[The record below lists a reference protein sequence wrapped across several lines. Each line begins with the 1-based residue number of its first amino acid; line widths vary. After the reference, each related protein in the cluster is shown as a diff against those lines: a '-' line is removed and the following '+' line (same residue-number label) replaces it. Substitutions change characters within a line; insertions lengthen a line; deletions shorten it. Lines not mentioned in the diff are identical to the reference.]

1 MIKWYRD
8 MINKKFDPRT
18 IFLSTLFLTLS
29 LIIMNDIIQTLFC
42 FIAILIHIILVG
54 VKVKNLTKIF
64 LASIWLLLS
73 IILINYFLI
82 KKDIN
87 YITNSTF
94 RLFGIIILAAVMLSS
109 MNIMDI
115 GFAIEK
121 IFYPLKYL
129 KIPIESISII
139 MALSLKFIPLIK
151 DEAFRIQK
159 AQKARGLDYK
169 LMSITEKISN
179 ITSLFIPIVAS
190 SIQSSLK
197 IAIAMELRGY
207 SSPYKKTRLYE
218 SYITIKDLLY
228 IFFNIIF
235 LIFLIFI
242 RVKLI
247 NLY

>member
-1 MIKWYRD
+1 

-18 IFLSTLFLTLS
+18 IFLSTLFLTIS
-29 LIIMNDIIQTLFC
+29 LVIMNDIIQALFC

-54 VKVKNLTKIF
+54 VKVKNLMKIF

-82 KKDIN
+82 GKDIN

-94 RLFGIIILAAVMLSS
+94 RLFGIIILASVMLSS

-139 MALSLKFIPLIK
+139 IALSLKFIPLIK
-151 DEAFRIQK
+151 DETFRIQK

-169 LMSITEKISN
+169 LMSIAEKISN
-179 ITSLFIPIVAS
+179 ITSLFIPIVVS
-190 SIQSSLK
+190 SIQSSVK
-197 IAIAMELRGY
+197 TAIAMEIRGY
-207 SSPYKKTRLYE
+207 SAPYKKTRLYE

-228 IFFNIIF
+228 IIFSAIF
-235 LIFLIFI
+235 LIFMILVRI
-242 RVKLI
+242 KLI

>member
-139 MALSLKFIPLIK
+139 MSLSLKFIPLIK

-169 LMSITEKISN
+169 LMPITEKISN
-179 ITSLFIPIVAS
+179 ITSLLIPIVVS

-235 LIFLIFI
+235 LIFLVFI

>member
-1 MIKWYRD
+1 

-29 LIIMNDIIQTLFC
+29 LIIMNDIIQALFC

-54 VKVKNLTKIF
+54 VKVKNLIKIF

-82 KKDIN
+82 GKDIN
-87 YITNSTF
+87 YITNSAF
-94 RLFGIIILAAVMLSS
+94 RLFGIIILASVMLSS

-115 GFAIEK
+115 GLAIEK

-139 MALSLKFIPLIK
+139 IALSLKFIPLIK
-151 DEAFRIQK
+151 DETFRIQK

-169 LMSITEKISN
+169 LMPITEKISN
-179 ITSLFIPIVAS
+179 ITSLFIPIVVS
-190 SIQSSLK
+190 SIQSSVK
-197 IAIAMELRGY
+197 TAIAMEIRGY
-207 SSPYKKTRLYE
+207 SAPYKKNRLYE

-228 IFFNIIF
+228 IIFSAIF
-235 LIFLIFI
+235 LIFMILVRI
-242 RVKLI
+242 KLI

>member
-139 MALSLKFIPLIK
+139 MSLSLKFIPLIK

>member
-1 MIKWYRD
+1 

-18 IFLSTLFLTLS
+18 IFLSTLFLTIS
-29 LIIMNDIIQTLFC
+29 LIIMNNIIQTLFC
-42 FIAILIHIILVG
+42 FVAILIHIILVG
-54 VKVKNLTKIF
+54 VKVKNLIKVF

-82 KKDIN
+82 GKDIN

-94 RLFGIIILAAVMLSS
+94 RLFGIIILASVMLSS

-129 KIPIESISII
+129 KIPIENISII
-139 MALSLKFIPLIK
+139 IALSLKFIPLIK
-151 DEAFRIQK
+151 DETFRIQK

-169 LMSITEKISN
+169 LMSITEKIFN
-179 ITSLFIPIVAS
+179 IASLFIPVVVS
-190 SIQSSLK
+190 SIQSSVK
-197 IAIAMELRGY
+197 TAIAMEIRGY
-207 SSPYKKTRLYE
+207 NAPYKKTRLYE
-218 SYITIKDLLY
+218 SFVTIKDLLY
-228 IFFNIIF
+228 IIF
-235 LIFLIFI
+235 SSIFLIFI
-242 RVKLI
+242 ILLRIKLI

>member
-1 MIKWYRD
+1 

-29 LIIMNDIIQTLFC
+29 LIIMNNIIQTLFC
-42 FIAILIHIILVG
+42 FIAILIHVILVG
-54 VKVKNLTKIF
+54 VEIKNLIKIF

-82 KKDIN
+82 GKDIN
-87 YITNSTF
+87 YITNSIF
-94 RLFGIIILAAVMLSS
+94 RLFGIIILASVMLSS

-129 KIPIESISII
+129 KIPIESISIVI
-139 MALSLKFIPLIK
+139 ALSLKFIPLIR
-151 DEAFRIQK
+151 DEAFRIRK

-179 ITSLFIPIVAS
+179 ITSLFIPIVVS
-190 SIQSSLK
+190 SIQSSIK
-197 IAIAMELRGY
+197 TAIAMEIRGY
-207 SSPYKKTRLYE
+207 SAPYKKTRLYE
-218 SYITIKDLLY
+218 SNITIKDLLY
-228 IFFNIIF
+228 IIFSIIF
-235 LIFLIFI
+235 LIFLILI

-247 NLY
+247 NLYVKS